1 MSVVKNSVS
10 DRNSTRAPLAAS
22 AVFVGGMEDALHY
35 DTVTVTIDADEDAIL
50 IVQESTDGSDITSQT
65 QFFYTSGSSMSFSHQ
80 LKTKYFNVR
89 FVCGAQPI
97 TTLQLQTIMR
107 VSPAMPTSIAVT
119 ATDLDIRNLSGSTD
133 GVEIFGL
140 QGGVNKRAVVVD
152 AAGHLQVDVRTMPA
166 VTATNLDIRDL
177 SETTD
182 SVGAWGYDGASLRRL
197 LTDASG
203 ALQVDVLTAPTTTVS
218 ATALDIRA
226 LNVSDTVTVEPGA
239 NALPV
244 TASGL
249 DIRQLTAVDTVT
261 IIQGGGLTVDL
272 NSQLGGQ
279 NAFRV
284 LSVTPSATQV
294 SSGGG
299 LALWSLSAS
308 NVNAAA
314 CYLKLYDS
322 ATSVDETAT
331 PVMTLRIPPV
341 TGQVNR
347 DFTIPFLFV
356 DGLWLRATTGVADNS
371 TGAPGANDV
380 IVNVG
385 YQ

>member
-22 AVFVGGMEDALHY
+22 GVFVGGMEDALHY
-35 DTVTVTIDADEDAIL
+35 DTVTVTIDADADATL
-50 IVQESTDGSDITSQT
+50 IVQESTDGSYITSQE
-65 QFFYTSGSSMSFSHQ
+65 QFIYLTGSSMSFSKQ

-89 FVCGAQPI
+89 FVCGALPI

-107 VSPAMPTSIAVT
+107 VSPAMPTSIEVT
-119 ATDLDIRNLSGSTD
+119 ATDLDIRALSATTD

-140 QGGVNKRAVVVD
+140 QGANKRAVVVD

-182 SVGAWGYDGASLRRL
+182 SVGAWGYDGSSLRRL

-203 ALQVDVLTAPTTTVS
+203 ALQVDVLTAPTTTVN

-226 LNVSDTVTVEPGA
+226 LDVGDTVTVEPGA
-239 NALPV
+239 VPLSV
-244 TASGL
+244 TASAL
-249 DIRQLTAVDTVT
+249 DIRALTAVDVVT

-284 LSVTPSATQV
+284 LSVVPTATQV
-294 SSGGG
+294 STGG
-299 LALWSLSAS
+299 LSLWSLSAS
-308 NVNAAA
+308 NVNASA

-341 TGQVNR
+341 TGQVDR
-347 DFTIPFLFV
+347 DFVIPFLFV

-371 TGAPGANDV
+371 TGAPAANDV